1 MLSEPPHPRAAIEPR
16 RSATLDAA
24 ALARLAELDPTGAS
38 RLIERVLRA
47 FQASIGRLGPQL
59 EAARRNTD
67 RAMIRLVAH
76 TLKSSSASIGALTL
90 ADLCARIE
98 AASQDAG
105 DDELNV
111 ALAPFDGVLAATL
124 DAIETLLKER
134 A

>member
-1 MLSEPPHPRAAIEPR
+1 
-16 RSATLDAA
+16 
-24 ALARLAELDPTGAS
+24 
-38 RLIERVLRA
+38 VLRA